1 MKAQRILGSAA
12 VGVGLGALLLP
23 AAALAQT
30 TTVSPATTPVGGTVV
45 LTTTCNPNVGDAIF
59 RVTGPNRDENVRSTT
74 AAAGGGLSAELF
86 TAGFTLG
93 TYTVTTTCGDG
104 SSGGSAQFT
113 VTPIGARRP
122 RRRPGTGRRR
132 PRRGR
137 CRSPPGSRRRDVR
150 AACAAGAA
158 PPSSPETPPHTI

>member
-1 MKAQRILGSAA
+1 MKAQRFLGSAA

-104 SSGGSAQFT
+104 SSGGSATFT
-113 VTPIGARRP
+113 VTPIGGAQAGSGGKDGDTGVLVAGGALAAAAVAGGTYVLV
-122 RRRPGTGRRR
+122 RRR
-132 PRRGR
+132 RRG
-137 CRSPPGSRRRDVR
+137 SAV
-150 AACAAGAA
+150 A
-158 PPSSPETPPHTI
+158 

>member
-1 MKAQRILGSAA
+1 MKAQRSFGSAA

-23 AAALAQT
+23 AAALAD

-45 LTTTCNPNVGDAIF
+45 LTTTECNPATGDALF
-59 RVTGPNRDENVRSTT
+59 HVTGPDRDENIRSTT

-104 SSGGSAQFT
+104 SSGGSATFT
-113 VTPIGARRP
+113 VTAIGATPIGGAP
-122 RRRPGTGRRR
+122 AGAGGKDGDTGVLLAGGALAAAAVAGGTYVLVRRR
-132 PRRGR
+132 RRGAT
-137 CRSPPGSRRRDVR
+137 S
-150 AACAAGAA
+150 AA
-158 PPSSPETPPHTI
+158 

>member
-1 MKAQRILGSAA
+1 MKAQSILGSAA
-12 VGVGLGALLLP
+12 VGVGLGTLLLP
-23 AAALAQT
+23 AAALADT
-30 TTVSPATTPVGGTVV
+30 TASPATTPVGGTVV
-45 LTTTCNPNVGDAIF
+45 LTSTCNPKAGDAIF

-113 VTPIGARRP
+113 VTPIGGAQAGAGGKDGDTGVLVAGGALGAAAVAGGTYVLI
-122 RRRPGTGRRR
+122 RRRRRA
-132 PRRGR
+132 
-137 CRSPPGSRRRDVR
+137 SVI
-150 AACAAGAA
+150 A
-158 PPSSPETPPHTI
+158 